1 MALSGIEWHQLSVL
15 SGELRELRA
24 SKPKEERSSEDEA
37 IVRYLK
43 TRVNQLEN
51 KKQQSR
57 RAYEES

>member
-1 MALSGIEWHQLSVL
+1 MALSGIEWHQLSVF
-15 SGELRELRA
+15 GAELRDLRA
-24 SKPKEERSSEDEA
+24 SKPKEQRSSEDEA

-43 TRVNQLEN
+43 TRINQLEN

>member
-15 SGELRELRA
+15 SNELRDLRN
-24 SKPKEERSSEDEA
+24 SKPKDERTPEEKA

-43 TRVNQLEN
+43 TRVNHLEN
-51 KKQQSR
+51 KKHQSR